1 MLSGGY
7 FGVISPEGAASILG
21 RYKDDQHKQTQFPK
35 DCQALATA
43 QRIYAHQLKD
53 LGVVDFIIWEDAD
66 IQQASGGDADHE
78 TYKRFPNL
86 QARISAYIQ
95 YAIHKLGAYTPE
107 QLVSQRYTKYRAL
120 GTFALLDETER
131 VATVERAKQA
141 SSATASKAK
150 AGSGASKSAIVPSKL
165 CVHVAEEVVLGVMSK
180 YRKLCPADMM
190 KPLTPDTN
198 LISQRYQPRPV
209 QNVSADAR
217 DSCRSAKA
225 ILDAY
230 GVDYLCKTWLPA
242 QAKHRVFL
250 TDTTM
255 RDAHQSLLATR
266 VRTVDIQN
274 GSLLASNL
282 LDDFFS
288 LECWGGATFDVCM
301 RFLDECPW

>member
-21 RYKDDQHKQTQFPK
+21 RYKDDQHKQAQFPK

-66 IQQASGGDADHE
+66 IHHADGDVDHE
-78 TYKRFPNL
+78 TYKRFPHL

-95 YAIHKLGAYTPE
+95 YAIHKLGACTPE
-107 QLVSQRYTKYRAL
+107 QLVAQRYTKYRAL
-120 GTFALLDETER
+120 GTFALLDETQR
-131 VATVERAKQA
+131 MATIEHAKQV
-141 SSATASKAK
+141 SSATTSKAK
-150 AGSGASKSAIVPSKL
+150 TASANKSASLPSKL
-165 CVHVAEEVVLGVMSK
+165 CAHLAEEVVLGVMSK
-180 YRKLCPADMM
+180 YRKLCPTDMM
-190 KPLTPDTN
+190 KPLTPDMN
-198 LISQRYQPRPV
+198 LIRERYHPRPV
-209 QNVSADAR
+209 QNVSLDGR
-217 DSCRSAKA
+217 ESCRSAKA
-225 ILDAY
+225 ILDMY

-242 QAKHRVFL
+242 QAKKRVFL

-274 GSLLASNL
+274 SSLLASNL
-282 LDDFFS
+282 LEDFFS